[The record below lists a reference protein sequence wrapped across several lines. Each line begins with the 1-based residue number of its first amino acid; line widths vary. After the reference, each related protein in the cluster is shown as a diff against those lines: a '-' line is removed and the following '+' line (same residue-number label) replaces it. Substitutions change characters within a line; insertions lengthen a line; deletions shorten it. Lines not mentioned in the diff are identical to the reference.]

1 MVLAL
6 PDSTYMYIMFY
17 WLGSVRK
24 KEKPEHTDHLC
35 LSQAKLPAIKA
46 NTSLPEFYLSAHPTS
61 LSVYTNDHDKMEWNV
76 K

>member
-1 MVLAL
+1 M
-6 PDSTYMYIMFY
+6 
-17 WLGSVRK
+17 
-24 KEKPEHTDHLC
+24 EHTDHLC

-76 K
+76 KWERWKQKSGSIRKTVIV